1 MDASL
6 TLRRLRED
14 EFLAYGRAMETVFL
28 ERLDDDRIR
37 QWAAVCP
44 TDRFLAV
51 TGTDD
56 RDHVGTA
63 GIIPMTISM
72 PWADPVPVA
81 GVTAITVRPDHR
93 RRGVLR
99 AMMEQLLDDA
109 VDAGEPLATLFA
121 SEGTIYGRFGFGPS
135 APAHTLRLQ
144 REALAT
150 IDGDVG
156 LVELVDADT
165 ARDRFP
171 AVEAAHAR
179 LRGGAMQRTPAW
191 WSMWLDNDR
200 DADPDGEH
208 GPRWHAWVPER
219 GYVVF
224 RAASGAW
231 ADRRPDGHLKVVDL
245 RACDAE
251 AEAALWS
258 FLASVDLVTTIDAP
272 SRPVDDPVRFLVAN
286 EADVDVRA
294 AMPLWSRLVDLPAAL
309 TARGYDTADRA
320 RVRRHRRRSS
330 PRTRGAG
337 CSTPARTAPPASPRT
352 PPPTSCCPPR
362 PWPRCSSVGTA
373 PPRWRTRGGCP
384 APPRTSSAASTGS
397 STSHAPRGPPSSSD
411 RVPPGWRRSA
421 RRSAGDH
428 RRPLDPEEAKRGW
441 RPPGLL
447 DREDLHGPEDGLAWP
462 YGPLSSV
469 RAALVCDRMASDNTE
484 ECAWPPPGS

>member
-37 QWAAVCP
+37 HWAAVCP
-44 TDRFLAV
+44 TNRFLAV

-224 RAASGAW
+224 RASSGAW

-258 FLASVDLVTTIDAP
+258 FLAAVDLVTTIDAP
-272 SRPVDDPVRFLVAN
+272 SRPVDDAVRFLVAN

-309 TARGYDTADRA
+309 TSRGYDTADRVVFDVTDDQLLA
-320 RVRRHRRRSS
+320 NTGRWLLDAGPDGAACQPTDAASDVVLSTSTLATLFLGGYRATTLADAGRLPGTAADVVRR
-330 PRTRGAG
+330 
-337 CSTPARTAPPASPRT
+337 
-352 PPPTSCCPPR
+352 
-362 PWPRCSSVGTA
+362 
-373 PPRWRTRGGCP
+373 
-384 APPRTSSAASTGS
+384 
-397 STSHAPRGPPSSSD
+397 
-411 RVPPGWRRSA
+411 
-421 RRSAGDH
+421 
-428 RRPLDPEEAKRGW
+428 
-441 RPPGLL
+441 L
-447 DREDLHGPEDGLAWP
+447 DRLFDVP
-462 YGPLSSV
+462 
-469 RAALVCDRMASDNTE
+469 RAPWTSFE
-484 ECAWPPPGS
+484 F